1 MIYFSYIVVGFV
13 IGYFLAVTINFSEYY
28 LQSKKVKDCKHLYW
42 KFDDRYT
49 YRVYDHNKENPKT
62 CERYTCYHC
71 GKVEYKEWRYTDE
84 NKTF

>member
-1 MIYFSYIVVGFV
+1 MIYLYYAMVGFV
-13 IGYFLAVTINFSEYY
+13 FGYFFAVILDFSEYY
-28 LQSKKVKDCKHLYW
+28 FQMKKVKDCKHLEW

-49 YRVYDHNKENPKT
+49 YRVYDSSKENPKT

-71 GKVEYKEWRYTDE
+71 GKVEHKEWKFDE